1 MEEWKQAAECAR
13 ARLSTLSSETGKR
26 GHAHNL
32 LTLAKLSEDTKER
45 NLLVL
50 EAHTVFEDLGDGYG
64 LSLCDIY
71 SETSVQSAV
80 NLALKFQDF
89 GDFKRA
95 ATCYQNAFHSVINS
109 VIPGV
114 RVRDGTFVEYIKVS
128 GIRELILE
136 KVTFLPQLLDFLR
149 KAIDLYELLGRNLD
163 VAFCR
168 YHLAQLLPPAKA
180 IDLYSQAIYQ
190 FGCSAFTH
198 HRERGTLDQ
207 CYSLVEAEEYSAAIA
222 SLEILQHQIG
232 YCGKIYQLRCKE
244 LLVECHCR
252 SNATRPALQ
261 AVRETIKAMEE
272 SEVSVGPKLQQY
284 KHLLIALDGKNTPP
298 SIAFCE
304 TVHKGHAR
312 ILEAETSDE
321 EKKM

>member
-1 MEEWKQAAECAR
+1 
-13 ARLSTLSSETGKR
+13 
-26 GHAHNL
+26 
-32 LTLAKLSEDTKER
+32 
-45 NLLVL
+45 
-50 EAHTVFEDLGDGYG
+50 LGDGYG

-71 SETSVQSAV
+71 SETSLQSAI

-89 GDFKRA
+89 RDFKMA
-95 ATCYQNAFHSVINS
+95 ATCYQNTFHSVINS
-109 VIPGV
+109 VI
-114 RVRDGTFVEYIKVS
+114 RARSGTFVEYIKVH
-128 GIRELILE
+128 GIREQILE
-136 KVTFLPQLLDFLR
+136 KVTFLPQLLDLLR

-190 FGCSAFTH
+190 FGCSAYTH

-272 SEVSVGPKLQQY
+272 SEVTVGPKLQQY
-284 KHLLIALDGKNTPP
+284 RHLLIALDGKNTPP
-298 SIAFCE
+298 SIAFYE
-304 TVHKGHAR
+304 TVPKGHVR
-312 ILEAETSDE
+312 IWVVETNDE
-321 EKKM
+321 EKEMQGLPRSCNCLSCTSRRAADALELSSRRSDD